1 MFEIEYKGGN
11 AVVIASKK
19 TSLVVDPGLTTVG
32 LKDVKTKGS
41 VEIATDTRFSTRS
54 LDARITIDS
63 PGEYE
68 VGDFTIRGI
77 AAQRHIDTPED
88 EKSSTIYRVECG
100 GVAIGV
106 VGNIAPGLSDS
117 QLESLG
123 VVDVLIIPVGGGGYT
138 LDATSATALT
148 RTIDPKIVVP
158 VHYRD
163 AAIQYE
169 VPQDEVEVF
178 VKELGAPSETV
189 AKLKIKNESSI
200 PQTLTTVV
208 VSRS

>member
-1 MFEIEYKGGN
+1 M
-11 AVVIASKK
+11 
-19 TSLVVDPGLTTVG
+19 
-32 LKDVKTKGS
+32 
-41 VEIATDTRFSTRS
+41 
-54 LDARITIDS
+54 
-63 PGEYE
+63 
-68 VGDFTIRGI
+68 
-77 AAQRHIDTPED
+77 
-88 EKSSTIYRVECG
+88 
-100 GVAIGV
+100 